1 MVGFEII
8 LKSRNFRPT
17 TRCSALFLLSLWPM
31 EYLVVNWNVDPVIFH
46 LGSIELR
53 WYSVLFVSGFILG
66 WYIMRSFFRREKISE
81 SLLDPMLYMLLI
93 CTIVG
98 ARLGHCLFYQ
108 PDYYLGS
115 WQGFWEIFMPWKG
128 GLASHGG
135 TIALLLGIWWYANKY
150 GKKNDFDYV
159 WVLDHLVIPVAFAAC
174 FIRLGNLFNSEIYGG
189 PTSLPWG
196 FIFQRNGET
205 VPCHPTQLYEGGTYL
220 LLGIVL
226 MWLYWKKLDKLY
238 RGTFVGLFLIVC
250 FGSRFLI
257 EFVKNPQVEFEQDMV
272 LNMGQLLSIPF
283 VLLGIG
289 FLVYAYVKKIPAAAV
304 HPEKTPQKKD
314 PTHFAHSLE
323 Q

>member
-1 MVGFEII
+1 
-8 LKSRNFRPT
+8 
-17 TRCSALFLLSLWPM
+17 M
-31 EYLVVNWNVDPVIFH
+31 EYLVVNWNIDPVIFR
-46 LGSIELR
+46 LGGIELR

-81 SLLDPMLYMLLI
+81 DLLDPMLYMLLL

-135 TIALLLGIWWYANKY
+135 TIAILLGIWWYARKY
-150 GKKNDFDYV
+150 GRKNDFDYV
-159 WVLDHLVIPVAFAAC
+159 WVLDRLVIPVAFAAC

-196 FIFQRNGET
+196 FVFQRNGET
-205 VPCHPTQLYEGGTYL
+205 GPCHPTQLYEAGTYL

-226 MWLYWKKLDKLY
+226 MWLYGKKLDRLY

-289 FLVYAYVKKIPAAAV
+289 FLVYAYVKKLPAAAV
-304 HPEKTPQKKD
+304 HPEKTAQKKD
-314 PTHFAHSLE
+314 PTHFAHSIE
-323 Q
+323 K

>member
-1 MVGFEII
+1 MELLAIHWNIDPTILHIGGF
-8 LKSRNFRPT
+8 
-17 TRCSALFLLSLWPM
+17 
-31 EYLVVNWNVDPVIFH
+31 
-46 LGSIELR
+46 ELR
-53 WYSVLFVSGFILG
+53 WYSLLFVSGFILG
-66 WYIMRSFFRREKISE
+66 WYIMKSFFAREKISTD
-81 SLLDPMLYMLLI
+81 LLDPMLYMLLI

-115 WQGFWEIFMPWKG
+115 WKGFLEIFMPWKG

-135 TIALLLGIWWYANKY
+135 TIALIIGIWWYARKY
-150 GKKNDFDYV
+150 GRKNDFDFV
-159 WVLDHLVIPVAFAAC
+159 WVLDHLVIPISFAAC

-196 FIFQRNGET
+196 FVFERNGET
-205 VPCHPTQLYEGGTYL
+205 VPCHPTQLYEAGTYL
-220 LLGIVL
+220 LLGCVL
-226 MWLYWKKLDKLY
+226 MWLYWKKLDKVY
-238 RGTFVGLFLIVC
+238 RGSFVGIFMIVC

-257 EFVKNPQVEFEQDMV
+257 EFIKNDQVEFEANMA

-289 FLVYAYVKKIPAAAV
+289 LLFYAFKTKLPARAV
-304 HPEKTPQKKD
+304 HPEAGPKQKEA
-314 PTHFAHSLE
+314 THFARPLN

>member
-1 MVGFEII
+1 
-8 LKSRNFRPT
+8 
-17 TRCSALFLLSLWPM
+17 M
-31 EYLVVNWNVDPVIFH
+31 EYLVVNWNIDPVIFH
-46 LGSIELR
+46 LGGIELR

-66 WYIMRSFFRREKISE
+66 WYIMRSFFRREKINE

-135 TIALLLGIWWYANKY
+135 TIAILLGIWWYARKY
-150 GKKNDFDYV
+150 GRKNDFDYV

-196 FIFQRNGET
+196 FVFQRNGET

-289 FLVYAYVKKIPAAAV
+289 FLVYAYVKKLPAAAV
-304 HPEKTPQKKD
+304 HPEKTAQKKD
-314 PTHFAHSLE
+314 PTHFAHSIE
-323 Q
+323 K